1 MRKKYIQKIR
11 GKALGLRVR
20 GKIGHAYN
28 YLFPH
33 VYMKNYIKYLQFLG
47 VNIQGQPSYISSDV
61 YFDGHDYSLI
71 TIGSDVTI
79 SMGVTLLTHDY
90 SIARGIEAVYG
101 KKVWKSEDTPYFL
114 KPITIGDNCFVGA
127 GSILLPGTT
136 LGENCI
142 VGSHAVVK
150 GDIPDNS
157 VVVGNPAKIVAKT
170 TEWAEKHMRMKD
182 YYPLD
187 NERV

>member
-1 MRKKYIQKIR
+1 MKKQYVHKIQEKI
-11 GKALGLRVR
+11 LGLRVR
-20 GKIGHAYN
+20 GKVGQVYN

-33 VYMKNYIKYLQFLG
+33 MYMKNYVQYLRFLG
-47 VNIQGQPSYISSDV
+47 VNLKGEPSYISCDV

-90 SIARGIEAVYG
+90 SIARGVEAVYG
-101 KKVWKSEDTPYFL
+101 KKMWISEDTPYFL
-114 KPITIGDNCFVGA
+114 KPISIGDNCFVGA

-136 LGENCI
+136 LGKNCI
-142 VGSHAVVK
+142 IGSHAVVK

-157 VVVGNPAKIVAKT
+157 VVIGNPAKIVAKT
-170 TEWAEKHMRMKD
+170 TEWAERHMQLKD
-182 YYPLD
+182 YYPPMR
-187 NERV
+187 ERD